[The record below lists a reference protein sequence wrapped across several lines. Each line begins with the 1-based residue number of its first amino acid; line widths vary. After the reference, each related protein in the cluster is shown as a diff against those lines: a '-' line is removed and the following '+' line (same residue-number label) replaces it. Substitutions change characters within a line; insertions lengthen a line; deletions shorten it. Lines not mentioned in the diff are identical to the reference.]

1 MTYLLI
7 GLGIALLLLGAALI
21 VADQRRRQGAPIL
34 PGENAAAL
42 PGHGEPAAPA
52 QDDREDTVVAVAEEP
67 GVPADGGTDELAREV
82 AAAPRDDTDAVAAVD
97 DSVAAAPDDDAASV
111 RDDETAQDH
120 ETVSTRD
127 DQSAPTQDDDAVPAQ
142 DERREPSKTERIMP
156 WRSSR
161 PVSRR
166 ARKAWAVGR
175 NAEFA
180 KSDAALAEQ
189 WQRTPA
195 GEARNVVSG
204 FAHGREMRLCDVGGV
219 TLLALRRPVPSD
231 EVLEFSRIGPTDLPE
246 VGQEG
251 EVLVSATDP
260 ELIHRIFDDRAHRV
274 LREIPDAVT
283 VAWAEGEWVLAAF
296 TEGAGTDDW
305 DAAIAPLA
313 GVGDIARRLPPT
325 PGSVG
330 EIDVTHRDPTRP
342 APGEDKSAPQH
353 LHDLQAVRRQDGA
366 AVAGPGADGGADGGA
381 GVASGMGS
389 GGTAWPA
396 AGVETSADEEPR
408 WRPTDAAPTP
418 VDLPSRSVP
427 RRMGDGEFRDLG
439 DSDSGLPA
447 LGEDPEHTR
456 SRLTGGRIIRPD
468 SGPAGIFRDGTP
480 DAEGGG
486 AAETPDGATTDTTD
500 NDTEDTTDAV
510 PTDDAEG
517 REEQQ

>member
-1 MTYLLI
+1 
-7 GLGIALLLLGAALI
+7 
-21 VADQRRRQGAPIL
+21 
-34 PGENAAAL
+34 
-42 PGHGEPAAPA
+42 
-52 QDDREDTVVAVAEEP
+52 
-67 GVPADGGTDELAREV
+67 
-82 AAAPRDDTDAVAAVD
+82 AVD
-97 DSVAAAPDDDAASV
+97 DSVAAAP
-111 RDDETAQDH
+111 
-120 ETVSTRD
+120 
-127 DQSAPTQDDDAVPAQ
+127 DDDAVPAQ

-313 GVGDIARRLPPT
+313 RVGDIARRLPPT

-342 APGEDKSAPQH
+342 APGE
-353 LHDLQAVRRQDGA
+353 
-366 AVAGPGADGGADGGA
+366 
-381 GVASGMGS
+381 
-389 GGTAWPA
+389 
-396 AGVETSADEEPR
+396 
-408 WRPTDAAPTP
+408 
-418 VDLPSRSVP
+418 
-427 RRMGDGEFRDLG
+427 
-439 DSDSGLPA
+439 
-447 LGEDPEHTR
+447 
-456 SRLTGGRIIRPD
+456 
-468 SGPAGIFRDGTP
+468 
-480 DAEGGG
+480 
-486 AAETPDGATTDTTD
+486 
-500 NDTEDTTDAV
+500 
-510 PTDDAEG
+510 
-517 REEQQ
+517 